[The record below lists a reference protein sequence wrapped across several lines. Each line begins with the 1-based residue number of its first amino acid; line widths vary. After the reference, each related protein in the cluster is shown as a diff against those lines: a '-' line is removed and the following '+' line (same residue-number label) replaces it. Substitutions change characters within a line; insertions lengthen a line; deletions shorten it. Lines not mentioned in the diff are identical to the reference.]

1 MFLLVPAYPGCPGK
15 TAVKWLLLLFSALSL
30 LVGNEEEQL
39 SNGNGNNVAYLA
51 SNSSN
56 SRSSD
61 VPHENSSA
69 SVADV

>member
-1 MFLLVPAYPGCPGK
+1 MFLLVPAYPGCPGQ

-30 LVGNEEEQL
+30 LVGDEEAQL
-39 SNGNGNNVAYLA
+39 SNGNGNVAYLA
-51 SNSSN
+51 TNSSN
-56 SRSSD
+56 SGSSD